1 MRKKIFI
8 LSLFTVC
15 AISFMA
21 SAALAGPTVAIV
33 QAGDAEMDLVL
44 NSWHSTITDIFYQE
58 PPAMNAGIRATAEWS
73 KESEVAIEKLVR
85 KAVKLAGDWPV
96 KSGDR
101 VLMKVNHVLSTFPM
115 VMTNRG
121 DDPTLQAAFTD
132 ARVARAAALIALES
146 GASEVIIANGPA
158 EGNGMASFLEYGF
171 DRMVKE
177 LNNPKVK
184 LMDLGAAP
192 WKWYPA
198 PKALA
203 LPKYPLPT
211 ILGEMD
217 QIISIPCLKTHTLA
231 GMTSSLKN
239 FGIGM
244 PTTQITG
251 TIKMGLPHAKVVEVI
266 TDVNMITGNDYTI
279 VDALWG
285 MEESGPVDGPGVPMG
300 LIIAS
305 ADPVASDAV
314 STVLMGFKVTNIGTT
329 VMGEKMGLGT
339 YHNINVVG
347 VPISQVQKVFTPVK
361 RGHRWPA
368 EMGNV
373 LGWDSI
379 PGRTLDDL

>member
-1 MRKKIFI
+1 MSKKIFL
-8 LSLFTVC
+8 LSLVTVC

-21 SAALAGPTVAIV
+21 SAALAGPKVAIV

-44 NSWHSTITDIFYQE
+44 NSWHSTITDIFYQG
-58 PPAMNAGIRATAEWS
+58 PPAWEAGIINTAEWS

-85 KAVKLAGDWPV
+85 EAVKLQGGWPV
-96 KSGDR
+96 KPGDR
-101 VLMKVNHVLSTFPM
+101 VLMKVNHVIATYPM
-115 VMTNRG
+115 LLLGRG
-121 DDPTLQAAFTD
+121 DDPALQAAFTD

-146 GASEVIIANGPA
+146 GASEVIIANCPA
-158 EGNGMASFLEYGF
+158 EGNGMASMVEFGF

-184 LMDLGAAP
+184 LMDLGAVP

-203 LPKYPLPT
+203 SKRYAMAN
-211 ILGEMD
+211 IIGEVD
-217 QIISIPCLKTHTLA
+217 KIISIPCLKTHVLA
-231 GMTSSLKN
+231 GVTSSLKN
-239 FGIGM
+239 LGIGM
-244 PTTQITG
+244 PTTQATG
-251 TIKMGLPHAKVVEVI
+251 TIKMGLPHAKIVEVI

-279 VDALWG
+279 VDAIWG
-285 MEESGPVDGPGVPMG
+285 LEFNGPCDGPGIPMG

-329 VMGEKMGLGT
+329 VMAEKMGLGT

-347 VPISQVQKVFTPVK
+347 VPISQVQKVFNPPQRK
-361 RGHRWPA
+361 ERWPA
-368 EMGNV
+368 EMGDV
-373 LGWDSI
+373 KGWDST
-379 PGRTLDDL
+379 PGRKLTDL